1 MSSATNKKKIK
12 KPRRTL
18 KLKLVHNKEDIQNE
32 LENEYSELIKNDL
45 PRPVNF
51 NDFDVKK
58 EGFEV
63 ITNTNNDEFKYLYP
77 NINDA
82 DFNIKIAERK
92 EFYDTKYNGEIK
104 DVSEEAE
111 ILCNAEF
118 ELSPH
123 QLFVRNFLSFQTPY
137 NSLLLYH
144 GLGTGKTCSAI
155 TVAEEMR
162 DYLKNIGLQQKI
174 IVVASPNVQENF
186 KLQLFPDNKLKEV
199 DGLWTIKS
207 CTGNKFLKE
216 INPMNM
222 KGLTKDKIISQV
234 NQIISA
240 SYSFLGYI
248 EFANFIH
255 KIANVEGDMDEKK
268 KIIISKNKLNK
279 YFNNQLIIID
289 EVHNIRIT
297 DDNKEKR
304 VASELFKLVESVDN
318 LRLLLLSATPM
329 YNSYK
334 EIIWLINLMNIND
347 KRPPIDIKDV
357 FNPDGSFK
365 TDSSGKE
372 IGKELLER
380 KSIGY
385 ISFLKGEDPY
395 RFPYRIWPS
404 TFSLDNSIKSS
415 DFIYPRM
422 QFNNK
427 PVIQPLELIDLYI
440 EPLGEYQE
448 KGYNYILS
456 KLKKD
461 TSTNSDKSSSSD
473 SDGTSVSESSSSTD
487 DSSPTFENMERVGY
501 TLLQK
506 SIQSLNIV
514 YPDERLESWS
524 SDQEGRDQIKIDSTD
539 IIGSSGMNRIMKYVE
554 TTSPPSKHD
563 FEYRTD
569 KYGNIFSPNEIGKY
583 SSKIK
588 SICNSILN
596 SKGIVLIFS
605 EYIDGGL
612 VPIALALEEL
622 GFTKYGTRSLFKTPP
637 TSQIDAIQFKTREN
651 MNIIAREKEGQEQK
665 EEHQTKNKFNP
676 AKYAM
681 ITGEKSYSPNNLNDI
696 KTITSNDNINGEKV
710 KVVLISLAGAEG
722 IDFKNIRQVHILEP
736 WYNMNRIEQIIGRG
750 VRNCS
755 HKELPFKER
764 NVQVYLYGSILED
777 KNKEA
782 IDLYIYRLAELKS
795 VQIGRVSRILK
806 ENAVDCILNY
816 EQQNFTVEKMG
827 QIVKQ
832 HLSNGK
838 TIDYHVGDKPFSSIC
853 DYMEKCQYTCKNSR
867 AIGEPK
873 LDTFDE
879 AFIFMNSDK
888 IIFRIKQLY
897 KEKHFYNK
905 QELISRIN
913 SVKEYPI
920 VQINAALNQ
929 LVMDK
934 HEYISDE
941 YGRLGNLVN
950 IDNLYLFQP
959 IELKNPN
966 ISVYDRMVPIQYKH
980 EKLIFKLPDNVDEAI
995 IHKKEKK
1002 INVEDELYSLITL
1015 IETNFNV
1022 STTPQTIKKGEENW
1036 FIICSSVIDKM
1047 VLEGHNR
1054 DKLIKCLI
1062 GHIVELLLFEH
1073 TILLLNY
1080 LYDSKSELS
1089 ELMQLIKS
1097 YYEDKIM
1104 TFRRSKG
1111 LLVLKDGKQ
1120 QLIVQDSSTFK
1131 WNVAEGEDYNDF
1143 AGEIKNSISRILPIN
1158 NVLGFIG
1165 MFKSEYLIFKVKTM
1179 DIKRNKGARCDQAGK
1194 IETIKTLNR
1203 IYGEERY
1210 SKENTKGI
1218 GQLELCIRQELSLRL
1233 FDIDK
1238 KNSKRWFLTPVEAV
1252 LINIEKMTLNK

>member
-1 MSSATNKKKIK
+1 MSGVTIKKKPK
-12 KPRRTL
+12 KAKRTI
-18 KLKLVHNKEDIQNE
+18 KLKLVHQTEDMQNQ

-45 PRPVNF
+45 PRPIEF
-51 NDFDVKK
+51 NKFDIKK
-58 EGFEV
+58 EEFEV
-63 ITNTNNDEFKYLYP
+63 LDNSNHEEFKYLYP
-77 NINDA
+77 NINDP
-82 DFNIKIAERK
+82 DFNIKITERK

-199 DGLWTIKS
+199 DGLWSIKS
-207 CTGNKFLKE
+207 CNGNKFLKE

-222 KGLTKDKIISQV
+222 KGLTKDKIINQV
-234 NQIISA
+234 NQIINT

-248 EFANFIH
+248 EFANLVH
-255 KIANVEGDMDEKK
+255 KIANVEGDMDEKRK
-268 KIIISKNKLNK
+268 QIVSKNRLNK

-297 DDNKEKR
+297 DDNKDKR
-304 VASELFKLVESVDN
+304 VATELFKLVESVDN

-357 FNPDGSFK
+357 FNPEGGFK
-365 TDSSGKE
+365 TDSTGKE

-404 TFSLDNSIKSS
+404 TFSLDNSIKSTQ
-415 DFIYPRM
+415 FIYPRM

-440 EPLGEYQE
+440 EPLGEYQQS
-448 KGYNYILS
+448 GYDYILS

-461 TSTNSDKSSSSD
+461 SSTSISGTSGDISQNDSSPSSSN
-473 SDGTSVSESSSSTD
+473 D
-487 DSSPTFENMERVGY
+487 DSTPTFENMERVGY

-514 YPDERLESWS
+514 YPDERLETWRNDSETRIQS
-524 SDQEGRDQIKIDSTD
+524 QIDSKD
-539 IIGSSGMNRIMKYVE
+539 IIGSSGMNRIMKYTE
-554 TTSPPSKHD
+554 TTSPPSKHE
-563 FEYRTD
+563 FEYKTD
-569 KYGNIFSPNEIGKY
+569 KYGRIFSPNEIGKY

-588 SICNSILN
+588 SICNNILK
-596 SKGIVLIFS
+596 SEGIVLIFS

-622 GFTKYGTRSLFKTPP
+622 GFTKYGNHSLFKTPP
-637 TSQIDAIQFKTREN
+637 IPQIDAIQYKSRGQFEEINAMERREEPLQN
-651 MNIIAREKEGQEQK
+651 
-665 EEHQTKNKFNP
+665 KNRFNP

-681 ITGEKSYSPNNLNDI
+681 ITGDKMYSPDNLSDI

-736 WYNMNRIEQIIGRG
+736 WYNMNRIEQIIGRA

-755 HKELPFKER
+755 HKELKFKER
-764 NVQVYLYGSILED
+764 NVQVYLYGSILKD
-777 KNKEA
+777 TNKEA

-795 VQIGRVSRILK
+795 IQIGRVSRILK

-816 EQQNFTVEKMG
+816 EQQNFTVQQMG

-838 TIDYHVGDKPFSSIC
+838 TIDYPVGDKPFSSIC

-867 AIGEPK
+867 AIGEPT

-879 AFIFMNSDK
+879 AFIFMNSDR

-897 KEKHFYNK
+897 KEKHFYTK

-913 SVKEYPI
+913 NIKEYPI

-941 YGRLGNLVN
+941 YSRLGNLVN

-966 ISVYDRMVPIQYKH
+966 VSVYDRMVPIQYKH
-980 EKLIFKLPDNVDEAI
+980 EKIVFKLPDNLDEAI
-995 IHKKEKK
+995 IHKKKK
-1002 INVEDELYSLITL
+1002 VLNIEDELYALIAL
-1015 IETNFNV
+1015 LENNFNI
-1022 STTPQTIKKGEENW
+1022 STTPQIIKKGEENW

-1047 VLEGHNR
+1047 ISEGNTR
-1054 DKLIKCLI
+1054 EKLSKCLI
-1062 GHIVELLLFEH
+1062 GHIVELLTFEH
-1073 TILLLNY
+1073 SILLLNY
-1080 LYDSKSELS
+1080 LYEDGSEIEMSDIMKLV
-1089 ELMQLIKS
+1089 KS
-1097 YYEDKIM
+1097 YYNDKIM
-1104 TFRRSKG
+1104 TFKRTNG
-1111 LLVLKDGKQ
+1111 LLLLKDGKQ
-1120 QLIVQDSSTFK
+1120 QLIVQDANYK
-1131 WNVAEGEDYNDF
+1131 WNIAEGEDYNDF
-1143 AGEIKNSISRILPIN
+1143 AGQIKDAISRILPIN

-1165 MFKSEYLIFKVKTM
+1165 MFKTDYLIFKVKTM

-1194 IETIKTLNR
+1194 METIKTLNR

-1210 SKENTKGI
+1210 NKENTKGI
-1218 GQLELCIRQELSLRL
+1218 GQIELCIRQEFSLRL
-1233 FDIDK
+1233 SDIDR
-1238 KNSKRWFLTPVEAV
+1238 NNNKRWFLTPVEAV

>member
-1 MSSATNKKKIK
+1 MSSETIKKKPK
-12 KPRRTL
+12 KTRKTI
-18 KLKLVHNKEDIQNE
+18 KLKLIPQKEDMQNE
-32 LENEYSELIKNDL
+32 LENEYSELIKNHL
-45 PRPVNF
+45 PRPVEF
-51 NDFDVKK
+51 NDFDIKK

-63 ITNTNNDEFKYLYP
+63 ITNTNNDDFKYLYP
-77 NINDA
+77 NINDP

-222 KGLTKDKIISQV
+222 KGLTKDKIISQI
-234 NQIISA
+234 NQIINT

-248 EFANFIH
+248 EFANLIH

-268 KIIISKNKLNK
+268 KLIISKNKLKK

-297 DDNKEKR
+297 EDNKDKR
-304 VASELFKLVESVDN
+304 VAGELFKLVESVDN

-334 EIIWLINLMNIND
+334 EIIWLINLMNLND

-357 FNPDGSFK
+357 FNSEGGFK

-380 KSIGY
+380 KSVGY

-404 TFSLDNSIKSS
+404 TFSINHSIKS
-415 DFIYPRM
+415 DKFIYPRM

-440 EPLGEYQE
+440 EPLGEYQQ
-448 KGYNYILS
+448 KGYDYILS

-461 TSTNSDKSSSSD
+461 TSTNSDKSSISD
-473 SDGTSVSESSSSTD
+473 SDDST
-487 DSSPTFENMERVGY
+487 PTFENIERVGY

-524 SDQEGRDQIKIDSTD
+524 SDLDSRGQIQIDSKD

-563 FEYRTD
+563 FEYKND
-569 KYGNIFSPNEIGKY
+569 KYGRIFTPTEIGKY

-588 SICNSILN
+588 SICDSIIN
-596 SKGIVLIFS
+596 SKGIILIFS

-612 VPIALALEEL
+612 VPISLALEEL

-637 TSQIDAIQFKTREN
+637 SPQIDALQFKTRSN
-651 MNIIAREKEGQEQK
+651 MIDNERERQEEKEGNP
-665 EEHQTKNKFNP
+665 KNKIKFNP

-681 ITGEKSYSPNNLNDI
+681 ITGDKMYSPDNLSDI
-696 KTITSNDNINGEKV
+696 KTITSSDNINGEKV

-736 WYNMNRIEQIIGRG
+736 WYNMNRIEQIIGRAI
-750 VRNCS
+750 RNCS

-764 NVQVYLYGSILED
+764 NVQVYLYGSLLED

-795 VQIGRVSRILK
+795 IQIGRVSRILK

-838 TIDYHVGDKPFSSIC
+838 TIDYPVGDKPFSSIC

-905 QELISRIN
+905 TELISRIN
-913 SVKEYPI
+913 NIKEYPV

-966 ISVYDRMVPIQYKH
+966 ISVYDRTVPIQYKH
-980 EKLIFKLPDNVDEAI
+980 EKVVFKLPDNVDEAI
-995 IHKKEKK
+995 IHKKEK
-1002 INVEDELYSLITL
+1002 ILNVDDELYSLITL
-1015 IETNFNV
+1015 IENNFNI
-1022 STTPQTIKKGEENW
+1022 STTQQVIKKGEENW

-1047 VLEGHNR
+1047 VSEGNSR
-1054 DKLIKCLI
+1054 EKLIKCLI
-1062 GHIVELLLFEH
+1062 EHILELLNFEH
-1073 TILLLNY
+1073 TILILNY
-1080 LYDSKSELS
+1080 LYDTTTVESELS
-1089 ELMQLIKS
+1089 DITRMIKS
-1097 YYEDKIM
+1097 YYDNKIM

-1120 QLIVQDSSTFK
+1120 QLIVQDNTTFK
-1131 WNVAEGEDYNDF
+1131 WNIAEGEDYNDF
-1143 AGEIKNSISRILPIN
+1143 SSEIKNMISRILPIN

-1165 MFKSEYLIFKVKTM
+1165 MFKTDYLIFKVKTM

-1203 IYGEERY
+1203 IYEEERY

-1218 GQLELCIRQELSLRL
+1218 GQIELCIRQELSLRL
-1233 FDIDK
+1233 FNIDK
-1238 KNSKRWFLTPVEAV
+1238 KNNKRWFLTPVEAV

>member
-1 MSSATNKKKIK
+1 MSSVTIKKKPK
-12 KPRRTL
+12 KTRRTI
-18 KLKLVHNKEDIQNE
+18 KLKMIQNEEDMQNE
-32 LENEYSELIKNDL
+32 LENEYSELIKNEIT
-45 PRPVNF
+45 RPVDF
-51 NDFDVKK
+51 NAFDIKK
-58 EGFEV
+58 EDFEV

-77 NINDA
+77 NINDP

-186 KLQLFPDNKLKEV
+186 KLQLFPENKLKEV
-199 DGLWTIKS
+199 DGLWNIKS

-222 KGLTKDKIISQV
+222 KGLTKDKIITQV
-234 NQIISA
+234 NQIINT

-248 EFANFIH
+248 EFANLIH
-255 KIANVEGDMDEKK
+255 KISNVEGDMDEKTRLL
-268 KIIISKNKLNK
+268 ISKNRLNK
-279 YFNNQLIIID
+279 YFTNQLIVID

-297 DDNKEKR
+297 EDNKDKR
-304 VASELFKLVESVDN
+304 VASELFKLVESVNN

-357 FNPDGSFK
+357 FNSEGGFK

-415 DFIYPRM
+415 KMIYPRM

-427 PVIQPLELIDLYI
+427 PVFQPLELIDLYM
-440 EPLGEYQE
+440 EPLGDYQQ
-448 KGYNYILS
+448 KGYDYILS
-456 KLKKD
+456 KLKIEKPNII
-461 TSTNSDKSSSSD
+461 SENSDELTQQTND
-473 SDGTSVSESSSSTD
+473 D
-487 DSSPTFENMERVGY
+487 DSTPTFENMERVGY

-524 SDQEGRDQIKIDSTD
+524 SDSDDRSQIQIDSKD
-539 IIGSSGMNRIMKYVE
+539 IIGSSGMNRIMKYIE

-563 FEYRTD
+563 FEYRND
-569 KYGNIFSPNEIGKY
+569 KYGRIFSPTEIGKY

-588 SICNSILN
+588 SICDSILN

-622 GFTKYGTRSLFKTPP
+622 GFTKYGNRSLFKTPP
-637 TSQIDAIQFKTREN
+637 TSQLDAIQFKTREN
-651 MNIIAREKEGQEQK
+651 IVDNERERQQEKERQPK
-665 EEHQTKNKFNP
+665 IKFNP

-681 ITGEKSYSPNNLNDI
+681 ITGDKMYSPDNLSDI
-696 KTITSNDNINGEKV
+696 KTITSSDNVNGEKV

-736 WYNMNRIEQIIGRG
+736 WYNMNRIEQIIGRAI
-750 VRNCS
+750 RNCS

-764 NVQVYLYGSILED
+764 NVQVYLYGSLLED

-795 VQIGRVSRILK
+795 IQIGRVSRILK

-867 AIGEPK
+867 SIGEPK

-888 IIFRIKQLY
+888 IIVRIKQLY
-897 KEKHFYNK
+897 KEKHFYTK
-905 QELISRIN
+905 QELINRIN
-913 SVKEYPI
+913 IIKEYPI
-920 VQINAALNQ
+920 IQINAALNQ
-929 LVMDK
+929 LIMDK
-934 HEYISDE
+934 HEYIIDT
-941 YGRLGNLVN
+941 YGRIGNLVN

-959 IELKNPN
+959 IEFKNQN
-966 ISVYDRMVPIQYKH
+966 ISAYDRMVPIQYKH
-980 EKLIFKLPDNVDEAI
+980 DKLVFKLPDNVEEAI
-995 IHKKEKK
+995 IHKKERSVN
-1002 INVEDELYSLITL
+1002 IEDELYTLITVL
-1015 IETNFNV
+1015 ENHFAI
-1022 STTPQTIKKGEENW
+1022 STTEQIVKKGEENW
-1036 FIICSSVIDKM
+1036 YIVSSLVINKM
-1047 VLEGHNR
+1047 VSEGNSR
-1054 DKLIKCLI
+1054 EKLLQCLI
-1062 GHIVELLLFEH
+1062 GHIVELLSFQE

-1080 LYDSKSELS
+1080 LYDTTVEAELS
-1089 ELMQLIKS
+1089 DLMRLVKA
-1097 YYEDKIM
+1097 YYDTKIM
-1104 TFRRSKG
+1104 TFKRTNG
-1111 LLVLKDGKQ
+1111 LLILKDGKQ
-1120 QLIVQDSSTFK
+1120 QLIVQDSINFK
-1131 WNVAEGEDYNDF
+1131 WNIAEGEDYNDF
-1143 AGEIKNSISRILPIN
+1143 AEQIKNSIARILPIN
-1158 NVLGFIG
+1158 NVLGFVG
-1165 MFKSEYLIFKVKTM
+1165 MFKKDYLIFKVKTM
-1179 DIKRNKGARCDQAGK
+1179 DIKRNKGARCDQSGK

-1218 GQLELCIRQELSLRL
+1218 GQLELCIRQEFSLRL
-1233 FDIDK
+1233 FDMDK
-1238 KNSKRWFLTPVEAV
+1238 KNNKRWFLTPVEAV
-1252 LINIEKMTLNK
+1252 LINIEKLTLSK